1 MKYDPRTK
9 EVSVLLN
16 GLAFP
21 NGVALSKDNSYLVL
35 AESGKFRILRI
46 WLRGSKT
53 KSHSSEVFAQL
64 RRSPDN
70 IKRTRKGEFWV
81 GLNSGREII
90 YNLGRHIIN
99 LQNENLSLRLIK
111 DPVATKFDKDG
122 KVVDV
127 LDGNGGNAFD
137 SVSEVEEFNGRLW
150 IGSSVKPYLGIVKL

>member
-35 AESGKFRILRI
+35 AESGKFRILRF
-46 WLRGSKT
+46 WLRGSNT
-53 KSHSSEVFAQL
+53 ESHSSEVFAQL

-90 YNLGRHIIN
+90 NNLGRHIIN
-99 LQNENLSLRLIK
+99 LQNENLSIRLIK

-150 IGSSVKPYLGIVKL
+150 IGSAVKPYLGIVKL